1 MYYECQGQTILRL
14 VKGQGRLLS
23 YRITN
28 NKTSFEHDDMI
39 DHLYLYGSRSHSS
52 YTHKDHTKFKVTMS
66 KILFSSKNIMKC
78 KQQLRS
84 VQQYK
89 VQSGCCKNLLVQLIY
104 QKR

>member
-39 DHLYLYGSRSHSS
+39 DH
-52 YTHKDHTKFKVTMS
+52 
-66 KILFSSKNIMKC
+66 
-78 KQQLRS
+78 
-84 VQQYK
+84 
-89 VQSGCCKNLLVQLIY
+89 
-104 QKR
+104 